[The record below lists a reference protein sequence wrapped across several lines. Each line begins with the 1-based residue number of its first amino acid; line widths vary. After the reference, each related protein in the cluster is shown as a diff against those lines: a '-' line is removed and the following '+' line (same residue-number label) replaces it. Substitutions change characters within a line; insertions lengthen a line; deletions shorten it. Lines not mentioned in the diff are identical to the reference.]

1 MTGVAIGMLAGTIS
15 MIPTSDGR
23 VDFVCAEG
31 AREKLQARLN
41 DQIDK
46 EFNQKE
52 ATLKEQ
58 FAQLETDKTN
68 AISSSYSWFQ

>member
-1 MTGVAIGMLAGTIS
+1 MLAGTIS

-52 ATLKEQ
+52 TQITAEIDVLISQRTALKDEK
-58 FAQLETDKTN
+58 TDALN
-68 AISSSYSWFQ
+68 LSRDFFN